1 VATFKDRNGND
12 WVIEFD
18 GPTIEQIQQS
28 LNIDI
33 AAEDGS
39 GVIEAC
45 ANGVLIVRA
54 CWILCQHQAKS
65 ANITAEQFGKAMAK
79 GEVIEGAEAALRAA
93 LTDFTRPSR
102 RDALTAVLQAQDR
115 VETATRKQAVTQMT
129 DPATEQA
136 ITEAFR
142 AKMTDTIQAIVT
154 RIGASP
160 SSANDLLDTSDVIPE
175 A

>member
-1 VATFKDRNGND
+1 MATFKDRNGKD

-18 GPTIEQIQQS
+18 GPTIERVQQA

-33 AAEDGS
+33 ASEDGT

-45 ANGVLIVRA
+45 ANGVVIVRA
-54 CWILCQHQAKS
+54 CWLFCEEQART

-79 GEVIEGAEAALRAA
+79 GEVIEGAETALRAA

-102 RDALTAVLQAQDR
+102 RDALTAVLQSQDR
-115 VETATRKQAVTQMT
+115 VDAATRKEAILQVT

-136 ITEAFR
+136 IRDAMR
-142 AKMTDTIQAIVT
+142 AKMTDTLQAIVT
-154 RIGASP
+154 RIKASP
-160 SSANDLLDTSDVIPE
+160 SSASDLPDTSVAIPE